1 MQHKYAHLDSLRWI
15 AAFAVGM
22 CHTFHCFYIDQTTLK
37 PLHGLGTAI
46 FNGAYAV
53 DFFFVLSGFVLVN
66 ATTSLSLAFYLGFVI
81 RRVLRIYPA
90 AWVSLI
96 VSATAVALAQTAYG
110 QPWMADWVIGL
121 LTWPSGTLGAGIS
134 EALLYTHRLNPILWS
149 IAIEMMASVLYPL
162 MIAVMRWSVPL
173 YMGLAMAAV
182 IASAFVPATYD
193 PASFGHFLY
202 MFMIGAALNLVP
214 PNFVSRK
221 QGGYL
226 LALAGLL
233 MLLAR
238 PFASNATVSDLIS
251 TFSAATII
259 AVVAFAC
266 PRPFEA
272 WFGNKKLLL
281 LGRCS
286 YSYYLLN
293 PAILFLLVRW
303 YPAIGLAAPV
313 SRLGYIVYVLT
324 FGIITAVGTVVSAHL
339 LAITVE
345 RFSIRAGR
353 KAERMIITGMA
364 DWRRSA
370 VHVVPPT

>member
-1 MQHKYAHLDSLRWI
+1 
-15 AAFAVGM
+15 
-22 CHTFHCFYIDQTTLK
+22 
-37 PLHGLGTAI
+37 
-46 FNGAYAV
+46 
-53 DFFFVLSGFVLVN
+53 
-66 ATTSLSLAFYLGFVI
+66 
-81 RRVLRIYPA
+81 
-90 AWVSLI
+90 
-96 VSATAVALAQTAYG
+96 
-110 QPWMADWVIGL
+110 
-121 LTWPSGTLGAGIS
+121 
-134 EALLYTHRLNPILWS
+134 
-149 IAIEMMASVLYPL
+149 
-162 MIAVMRWSVPL
+162 
-173 YMGLAMAAV
+173 
-182 IASAFVPATYD
+182 
-193 PASFGHFLY
+193 
-202 MFMIGAALNLVP
+202 MIGAALNLVP